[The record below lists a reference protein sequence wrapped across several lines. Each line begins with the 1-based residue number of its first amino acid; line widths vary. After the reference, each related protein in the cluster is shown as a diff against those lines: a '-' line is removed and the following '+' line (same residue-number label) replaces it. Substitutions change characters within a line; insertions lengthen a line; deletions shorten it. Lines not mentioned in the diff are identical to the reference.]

1 MLNYPQP
8 IKELSLPKESVIV
21 MKKRILGLLLSL
33 CMAASLSITAKADA
47 PTASVTLSG
56 KTLTV
61 KAYDSPA
68 YTVNTNAERLDTK
81 GNKFTAVI
89 QEISSDA
96 NNWNAKLVW
105 NSGDTVPTLYL
116 KNFIVDEY
124 NEQTS
129 LWKDTATTAIAIPAG
144 QPTKIVITGGTS
156 QLKTRF
162 GITFKSNLE
171 IKSEGSAKLNIW
183 NLSSAIVGGPNSAL
197 TLDANLDLLVQSY
210 YDANSH
216 ILQTN
221 AADLTINGG
230 NIKIH
235 TDDEKSL
242 FGMVTHS
249 AGNIIINGGNL
260 DVTSS
265 IGAAP
270 SNGSIRSDGKIT
282 INGGTVRATAK
293 ASVPMYAKDGIEIN
307 GGLVDILSPYYG
319 INAGTPDTP
328 ADIAINGGTV
338 KISAKQAF
346 FTHPVLGEG
355 VFAYAGTDETSAKT
369 YDGTSTP
376 LAKEPWMLISNDPQQ
391 LRTEPT
397 TVPTTQPTAAPT
409 EPPVKN
415 LSRGIDPRMILWVA
429 AAGAVGLIGLLVT
442 LIVFKLKKL

>member
-8 IKELSLPKESVIV
+8 IKKLFLSKESVNV

-33 CMAASLSITAKADA
+33 CVAASLSITAKADA
-47 PTASVTLSG
+47 PAASVTLAG

-61 KAYDSPA
+61 KAYDTPS
-68 YTVNTNAERLDTK
+68 YSVNTNADRFDTK
-81 GNKFTAVI
+81 GNQYTIVT
-89 QEISSDA
+89 QEIGGDA

-105 NSGDTVPTLYL
+105 HSGDTVPTLYL

-129 LWKDTATTAIAIPAG
+129 QWRKTSSTAITIPAG
-144 QPTKIVITGGTS
+144 QPMRILLDGAC
-156 QLKTRF
+156 QFKTHF
-162 GITFKSNLE
+162 GIVYNSDLE
-171 IKSEGSAKLNIW
+171 IKGDGKLNIW
-183 NLSSAIVGGPNSAL
+183 NLSSAIVGGAKSAL
-197 TLDANLDLLVQSY
+197 TVDANLDLFVQSY

-221 AADLTINGG
+221 GANLTINGG

-235 TDDEKSL
+235 TADENSL
-242 FGMVTHS
+242 FGILTHS
-249 AGNIIINGGNL
+249 SGNIIINGGNL
-260 DVTSS
+260 DVTGS

-270 SNGSIRSDGKIT
+270 ANGSIRSDGKII
-282 INGGTVRATAK
+282 INGGTVKATAK
-293 ASVPMYAKDGIEIN
+293 ASVPMYAKDGIAIN

-338 KISAKQAF
+338 KIAAKHAF
-346 FTHPVLGEG
+346 FTHPVLGED
-355 VFAYAGTDETSAKT
+355 VFAYAGADEASAKA

-397 TVPTTQPTAAPT
+397 TAPTVEPTAAPT

-415 LSRGIDPRMILWVA
+415 LSRGIDPRVIFWVA
-429 AAGAVGLIGLLVT
+429 AAGAVGLLGLLLT
-442 LIVFKLKKL
+442 LIVFKFKKP

>member
-1 MLNYPQP
+1 
-8 IKELSLPKESVIV
+8 
-21 MKKRILGLLLSL
+21 MKKKILGLLLGL
-33 CMAASLSITAKADA
+33 CMAASLFITAKADA
-47 PTASVTLSG
+47 PTASVTLAG

-61 KAYDSPA
+61 NTYDSPA
-68 YTVNTNAERLDTK
+68 YTANTNAERLDSK

-89 QEISSDA
+89 QEITGDG

-105 NSGDTVPTLYL
+105 NSGDSVPTLYL

-129 LWKDTATTAIAIPAG
+129 LWKDTTTTAILIPPG

-162 GITFKSNLE
+162 GITYKSSLE
-171 IKSEGSAKLNIW
+171 IKSETGAKLSIW
-183 NLSSAIVGGPNSAL
+183 NLSGAIVGEPNSAL
-197 TLDANLDLLVQSY
+197 TLDANLDLFVKAY

-230 NIKIH
+230 SIKIH
-235 TDDEKSL
+235 TDDEKSIL
-242 FGMVTHS
+242 GMLTQGS
-249 AGNIIINGGNL
+249 GNIIINGGNL

-270 SNGSIRSDGKIT
+270 SNGSIRSSGKLI
-282 INGGTVRATAK
+282 INGGTVKATAK
-293 ASVPMYAKDGIEIN
+293 SSVPLYAKEGIEIN
-307 GGLVDILSPYYG
+307 GGSVDILSPYYG
-319 INAGTPDTP
+319 INAGTPDSP
-328 ADIAINGGTV
+328 SDIAINGGTV
-338 KISAKQAF
+338 KIAAKNAF

-355 VFAYAGTDETSAKT
+355 VFAYAGADEASAKT

-376 LAKEPWMLISNDPQQ
+376 MAKDPWMLISNDPQQ

-397 TVPTTQPTAAPT
+397 APATEPTTAPT
-409 EPPVKN
+409 EAPAAAPSKTN
-415 LSRGIDPRMILWVA
+415 RGIDPRVILWVA

-442 LIVFKLKKL
+442 LIVFKFKKP

>member
-1 MLNYPQP
+1 
-8 IKELSLPKESVIV
+8 

-33 CMAASLSITAKADA
+33 CLAASLLITANADA
-47 PTASVTLSG
+47 PAVSVTLAG

-68 YTVNTNAERLDTK
+68 YTVNTDTQVRDSK
-81 GNKFTAVI
+81 GNIFTAVT
-89 QEISSDA
+89 QGSGDA
-96 NNWNAKLVW
+96 TNWNAKLVW
-105 NSGDTVPTLYL
+105 NSGESFPTLYL
-116 KNFIVDEY
+116 NNFIADEY

-129 LWKDTATTAIAIPAG
+129 QWRKTDSTAISIPAG
-144 QPTKIVITGGTS
+144 QPMRIVLEGVC
-156 QLKTRF
+156 QFKTHF
-162 GITFKSNLE
+162 GIVYNSD
-171 IKSEGSAKLNIW
+171 LNIQGDGKLQIQ
-183 NLSSAIVGGPNSAL
+183 NLYGAIFSDTIGCSL
-197 TLDANLDLLVQSY
+197 TLDANLDLFVTAY

-235 TDDEKSL
+235 TDEETSL
-242 FGMVTHS
+242 FGIRTHGS
-249 AGNIIINGGNL
+249 GNIILNGGNL

-270 SNGSIRSDGKIT
+270 SNGSICSDGKI
-282 INGGTVRATAK
+282 IVNGGTVKATAK

-307 GGLVDILSPYYG
+307 GGMVDILSTYYG
-319 INAGTPDTP
+319 INAGTPDNP
-328 ADIAINGGTV
+328 ADIIINGGTV
-338 KISAKQAF
+338 KIAAKNAF

-355 VFAYAGTDETSAKT
+355 VFAYAGADETSAKA

-397 TVPTTQPTAAPT
+397 TAPTAEPTTAPT
-409 EPPVKN
+409 VAATDPSVKT
-415 LSRGIDPRMILWVA
+415 SSGIDPRVILWVA
-429 AAGAVGLIGLLVT
+429 AAGAVGLLGLLTT
-442 LIVFKLKKL
+442 LIVFKFKKS